1 MIRTFSF
8 IAISGLLAVLSFT
21 AQAQQEYADL
31 RAKITD
37 SIGLSVD
44 SIKPSPVPGLLQAM
58 TNRGLFYISE
68 DGTYLLHGKVF
79 NLDKGLQNETEE
91 ALSVVRLQGLERFS
105 DSVIEFKAQNE
116 KYEVTVFTDTT
127 CGYCRKLHSQIDSY
141 NAKGITVR
149 YLAFPRGGVSSD
161 GFKSLVSVWC
171 AENPQQAMTDAK
183 AGQDISNKSCKNQVS
198 AHYNFGQQVGVQG
211 TPAIILGNGNMIP
224 GYQPPAELIK
234 ILDDINS

>member
-1 MIRTFSF
+1 MIRTISV
-8 IAISGLLAVLSFT
+8 IAISGLFAVFSLT
-21 AQAQQEYADL
+21 AQAQQDYAEI
-31 RAKITD
+31 RAKITG
-37 SIGLSVD
+37 SIGLSVI

-68 DGTYLLHGKVF
+68 DGTYLVHGKVF

-91 ALSVVRLQGLERFS
+91 ALSAMRLQGVEQLA
-105 DSVIEFKAQNE
+105 DSMIEFKAKNE
-116 KYEVTVFTDTT
+116 KYQVTIFTDTT

-141 NAKGITVR
+141 NAEGISVR
-149 YLAFPRGGVSSD
+149 YLAFPRGGAGSE
-161 GFKSLVSVWC
+161 GFKDLVSVWC

-183 AGQDISNKSCKNQVS
+183 AGKDISDRSCDNKVS

-211 TPAIILGNGNMIP
+211 TPAIILSDGNMIP